1 MLSYTKKLLTS
12 HNFLYK
18 NLRNI
23 STFRKNIELSINERF
38 KKNIEPE
45 ILNYDEVN
53 NLINELKS
61 PQENEEVFLLNQFKN
76 RILPGVDNTSKLKA
90 NFLVDIVEDRSYSPL
105 IDKIDAIKMLV

>member
-1 MLSYTKKLLTS
+1 MLSYNILNKKILMTNL
-12 HNFLYK
+12 LYK

-23 STFRKNIELSINERF
+23 STFRKNIELSINERL

-61 PQENEEVFLLNQFKN
+61 PEENEDFF
-76 RILPGVDNTSKLKA
+76 
-90 NFLVDIVEDRSYSPL
+90 Y
-105 IDKIDAIKMLV
+105 